1 MRFSKKEWLF
11 VLQWTVATAIGLTL
25 GSPFTFGVI
34 FTNGMGGGFENA
46 STYIGLFTL
55 AGMIFGTSIGFCQT
69 FALIGQVKQL
79 ILWIPASILGGTLGG
94 LIVGSLGETAMMLSV
109 VMSGSFIGIAQQFVL
124 RKFLKKFRC
133 GWIPVNIIAW
143 IVAQVL
149 FLAGFVVFIST
160 GFVAFQLNPVPA
172 LFALL
177 FPGAIPG
184 LITGIYLTWLLK
196 NFKKE

>member
-1 MRFSKKEWLF
+1 MRFNRKEWLF
-11 VLQWTVATAIGLTL
+11 ILRWTIATAIGFNL
-25 GSPFTFGVI
+25 GSPFSFGVI

-79 ILWIPASILGGTLGG
+79 ILWLSASILGGTLGG
-94 LIVGSLGETAMMLSV
+94 LIVGSLGETTISLSV
-109 VMSGSFIGIAQQFVL
+109 FMSGFFTGIAQQFVL
-124 RKFLKKFRC
+124 RKSLKKFRC
-133 GWIPVNIIAW
+133 EWIPVNIIAW
-143 IVAQVL
+143 IVGQVL
-149 FLAGFVVFIST
+149 FLVNFVVFVHS
-160 GFVAFQLNPVPA
+160 FVAFQLNPVPT
-172 LFALL
+172 LFVLL
-177 FPGAIPG
+177 FFGAIPG